1 MDSPRTRKKR
11 GPYKSYLDPDAAF
24 QLPLSTAKAYR
35 QRAKASSSTDSC
47 TGVDD
52 SLWDAS
58 VNETSPQVR
67 LEENIR
73 SSHSHQYAA
82 QCLPAAEAAL
92 NYNSDAQEVLKHCF
106 DCDVP
111 TQEQGRTSAQNDIDE
126 QKVRSITTDSD
137 HGSLPDMTEVQHS
150 STLRPP
156 HHRTTA
162 MAPGQPVTGEICA
175 EGVFFRQAQK
185 RESRDALARC
195 SG

>member
-150 STLRPP
+150 STDS
-156 HHRTTA
+156 
-162 MAPGQPVTGEICA
+162 
-175 EGVFFRQAQK
+175 
-185 RESRDALARC
+185 ESVSLSKLGIIYRLMRY
-195 SG
+195 SVL